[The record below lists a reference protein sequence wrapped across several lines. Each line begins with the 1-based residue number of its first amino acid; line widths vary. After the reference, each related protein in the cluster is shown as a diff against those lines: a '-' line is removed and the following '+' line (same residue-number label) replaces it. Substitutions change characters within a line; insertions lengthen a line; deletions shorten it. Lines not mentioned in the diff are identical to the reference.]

1 MIFRLML
8 STISCFEVFCCSIF
22 AILTRFFFAKNDFS
36 NAILVIRLDHK
47 IGDMVIFSDF
57 IRKLHLAYPD
67 KKIILIC
74 HISQKVLY
82 QNCPYVSK
90 ILFYDWGNSLVR
102 SLPFRS
108 IKVFKFMFK
117 NNLLG
122 NWPLA
127 IANRFD
133 EDFHAPFFLRLSNA
147 STRIGS
153 TSQIG
158 TRKLYSMFLSDIFNT
173 ITIKNSSLLHESS
186 RNLLA
191 LKALNIEGVD
201 GDVFYETWS
210 QSGDHKAV
218 HALFSRLGVDKSK
231 EGIALGIGAYAKK
244 RIWPPKY
251 YSNLISLLLEYKQG
265 NINFFLL
272 GSAEDVV
279 LAEKIKRNLDKSC
292 LSSVYDLTGSTT
304 VGMLSEVLVGCST
317 FIGNDSGLLH
327 LACANTPN
335 IIEISCHPSSG
346 DLSHSNSPARFGPL
360 GTSSIVLQPK
370 DALFPCADFCL
381 QDHAHCILEIK
392 PLDVFNQAVI
402 LFQKSNH
409 LKADS

>member
-1 MIFRLML
+1 MFSYFLL
-8 STISCFEVFCCSIF
+8 SILSFFEVLACTVL
-22 AILTRFFFAKNDFS
+22 AFFIRYYPAQRDFS
-36 NAILVIRLDHK
+36 NSILVIRLDHK

-57 IRKLHLAYPD
+57 IRKLYVGSHG
-67 KKIILIC
+67 KKIFLIA
-74 HISQKVLY
+74 HVSQKSLY
-82 QNCPYVSK
+82 INCPYIDGVF
-90 ILFYDWGNSLVR
+90 FYDWGKSLLL

-108 IKVFKFMFK
+108 MRAFIFLIKNRLV
-117 NNLLG
+117 G
-122 NWPLA
+122 SWSLA
-127 IANRFD
+127 VANRFD

-147 STRIGS
+147 SIRIGF

-158 TRKLYSMFLSDIFNT
+158 TRKSYSMFLSDIFNT
-173 ITIKNSSLLHESS
+173 ITIKNSNLLHESS

-201 GDVFYETWS
+201 GDIFYETWS
-210 QSGDHKAV
+210 KSGDHKAV

-251 YSNLISLLLEYKQG
+251 YSDLISLLLEYKQG

-272 GSAEDVV
+272 GSAGDTV
-279 LAEKIKRNLDKSC
+279 LAEKIKCNLDKSC

-335 IIEISCHPSSG
+335 TIEISCHPLSG
-346 DLSHSNSPARFGPL
+346 DLSHSNSPARFGPI
-360 GTSSIVLQPK
+360 GTSSMVLQPK
-370 DALFPCADFCL
+370 DALFPCTDFCS
-381 QDHAHCILEIK
+381 QDDAHCILEIK

-402 LFQKSNH
+402 L
-409 LKADS
+409 LR

>member
-1 MIFRLML
+1 MFLYFLL
-8 STISCFEVFCCSIF
+8 SILSFFEVLVCTVLAFLIRHYP
-22 AILTRFFFAKNDFS
+22 AQRDFS
-36 NAILVIRLDHK
+36 NSILVIRLDHK

-57 IRKLHLAYPD
+57 IRKLYTGSHG
-67 KKIILIC
+67 KKIFLIA
-74 HISQKVLY
+74 HVSQKSLY
-82 QNCPYVSK
+82 KNCPYIDHVF
-90 ILFYDWGNSLVR
+90 FYDWGKSLLL
-102 SLPFRS
+102 SLPLRS
-108 IKVFKFMFK
+108 MRAFIFLIK
-117 NNLLG
+117 NRLIG
-122 NWPLA
+122 GWSLA

-147 STRIGS
+147 SIRIGF

-158 TRKLYSMFLSDIFNT
+158 TRKSYSMFLSDIFNT

-210 QSGDHKAV
+210 KSGDHMAV
-218 HALFSRLGVDKSK
+218 HALFSRLGVDMSK
-231 EGIALGIGAYAKK
+231 EAIALGIGAYAKK

-251 YSNLISLLLEYKQG
+251 YSDLISLLLEYKQG

-272 GSAEDVV
+272 GSVGDIV
-279 LAEKIKRNLDKSC
+279 LAEQIKRNLDKSC

-346 DLSHSNSPARFGPL
+346 DLYHSNSPARFGPV

-370 DALFPCADFCL
+370 DALIPCADFCS
-381 QDHAHCILEIK
+381 QDDAHCITEIK

-402 LFQKSNH
+402 LLQKSNH
-409 LKADS
+409 LKVDS